1 MTWSSACGVRN
12 AEHAERASAVRGPR
26 GAAYRRHVRRE
37 GVGLSVPN
45 FESDTHTLCGP
56 VYRWAWFHSAPISK
70 LRAVIEGACST

>member
-1 MTWSSACGVRN
+1 MRHGVQAACTPG
-12 AEHAERASAVRGPR
+12 
-26 GAAYRRHVRRE
+26 

-56 VYRWAWFHSAPISK
+56 VYRRAWFHSAPISK